1 MAPPAEDYYCWQ
13 FQPNTFDPSRCR
25 SCLRPNHMHLSTT
38 TSEHA
43 NAAELHDLQEM
54 GVGDKNNDED
64 NNYEDDLALSEV
76 TTCASSDDVS
86 GGWTF
91 EWNLERSPSPQWEP
105 ENCETDFQP
114 SFLNQWGQSE
124 RSTSLSPRSPSAG
137 QTEMTQLDP
146 SSPRDA
152 ENSGMDERRG
162 RDMSRRASESR
173 GGREKESGYFSPDR
187 RGDGVRQMEEENKRT
202 YRYYERG
209 HPLPNNYVPEPK
221 ACVPYRNVSL
231 GLPSQRRNP
240 DTYMQAT
247 WRSESPQRYTYHSN
261 FRQGTDSERNSP
273 TRHSSLSPDR
283 YRLSESPVEP
293 RRGSSHCR
301 SQARA
306 SLQGSFQIQSNCASR
321 HTSGRSS
328 PSCRRG
334 SMASYNALAH
344 RRTDSFQL
352 QSGEYED
359 HKICSKESRS
369 LSQASNKHSLDSEKL
384 YRNLESISH
393 CRSSA
398 VRQISYEG
406 SQASPQSRTA
416 LSSLANTLSHNSREV
431 SPSRNGYSP
440 QSHVS
445 LREPDLRD
453 KRLSQSQGSWQGSS
467 HSLPNLPSSHG
478 SSSSRREGAGSH
490 ILVGSPSHV
499 AVTDSHKVNEGVA
512 SWQGFSHSILS
523 RPPSQASSSSRRI
536 ADSQVLGGSPSYFA
550 VTEPDEANEGVG
562 SWQGSSH
569 SLLGHTPSQGF
580 YSSRLLVDSQVDG
593 SPSHVVATDTV
604 NSNNGIVKVSSER
617 SKSNI
622 RRGMDAL
629 LLSEPK
635 KAVVEPEEVGMTM
648 DDYIV
653 LADIPKIQV
662 EAEETFPGLRRRNES
677 PSPCRDQRQRSYRYQ
692 DKTDICSPRLEPD
705 ESRRGRERGR
715 DRREKFRDLDT
726 ERQSAA
732 SLHAQTS
739 DQSGKHR
746 SLKVKDRARPKDP
759 QARGWMSRLNEQG
772 KWKRQ
777 WFVLGDTS
785 LRYYRDSEAEE
796 SDNLDGEISLTSC
809 VNVSDCDVEKNYG
822 LQIQTKRVVF
832 TLSAVTSRIRQNWV
846 RLLKQAIQNNTNQS
860 DSSSEKENPRSRRL
874 SSSQP
879 PAQFPCEGS
888 SHEPAT
894 SIYNTVVANTNR
906 DPTIEGDL
914 GRDLSLATQREQ
926 GEGWDR
932 EQAKRLE
939 ERNKW
944 FEGGFPLSEMSTRWD
959 SMELKRGSIPVPV
972 NETIDSEV
980 NKKWTEFET
989 SFRDLSDQS
998 LIGTQA
1004 YQPSSQ
1010 GEALSINSQ
1019 TLQTNKAEALQKEQ
1033 VETVKK
1039 ERQAMGIDVDSP
1051 CGPGAPCRAK
1061 LEAMEVAH
1069 RKEMQELQEKHARE
1083 RRKLEEERG
1092 RMLQEESQAAAKAIE
1107 ALKAAHREE
1116 LQREVEKARSLDGGA
1131 AHMDSYRGHMPQADV
1146 LHSELNVLSEHYS
1159 QKCLELRSSEQ
1170 SNKNRETELDHKKKE
1185 MEQLQRE
1192 NQELK
1197 TKLAEEISRMRLF
1210 ITGQRSD
1217 VVSLCKTE
1225 ATPSNLEG
1233 LSAAIA
1239 TFLVE
1244 NAHTDDTP
1252 QVAYRKALLLK
1263 RLTWT
1268 SFILSKVTTLLR
1280 AKENEVQYLKKEIS
1294 CLQNEV
1300 QTLMKEKEAVY
1311 KLYKEAYVE
1320 LSDTRG
1326 RSQLELGSLN
1336 EHLRLANA
1344 ALQEGDRQT

>member
-1 MAPPAEDYYCWQ
+1 
-13 FQPNTFDPSRCR
+13 
-25 SCLRPNHMHLSTT
+25 
-38 TSEHA
+38 
-43 NAAELHDLQEM
+43 
-54 GVGDKNNDED
+54 
-64 NNYEDDLALSEV
+64 
-76 TTCASSDDVS
+76 
-86 GGWTF
+86 
-91 EWNLERSPSPQWEP
+91 
-105 ENCETDFQP
+105 
-114 SFLNQWGQSE
+114 
-124 RSTSLSPRSPSAG
+124 
-137 QTEMTQLDP
+137 MTQLDP

-152 ENSGMDERRG
+152 ENSGMEERRG

-231 GLPSQRRNP
+231 GLPSQRRNR

-261 FRQGTDSERNSP
+261 FRRGTDSERNSP

-283 YRLSESPVEP
+283 YRLSESPVVP
-293 RRGSSHCR
+293 RRGSSLCR
-301 SQARA
+301 SQARSHA

-369 LSQASNKHSLDSEKL
+369 LLQASNKHSLDSEKL

-406 SQASPQSRTA
+406 SQASPRSRTA

-440 QSHVS
+440 QSHAS

-490 ILVGSPSHV
+490 ILVASPSHV

-550 VTEPDEANEGVG
+550 VTEPDEVNEGVG

-604 NSNNGIVKVSSER
+604 NYNNGTVKVSSER

-635 KAVVEPEEVGMTM
+635 KAVNYDVSKVGMTM
-648 DDYIV
+648 DDYIM

-677 PSPCRDQRQRSYRYQ
+677 PSPCRDQRQRSYR
-692 DKTDICSPRLEPD
+692 L
-705 ESRRGRERGR
+705 
-715 DRREKFRDLDT
+715 
-726 ERQSAA
+726 
-732 SLHAQTS
+732 TS

-759 QARGWMSRLNEQG
+759 QAR
-772 KWKRQ
+772 
-777 WFVLGDTS
+777 
-785 LRYYRDSEAEE
+785 
-796 SDNLDGEISLTSC
+796 
-809 VNVSDCDVEKNYG
+809 
-822 LQIQTKRVVF
+822 TKRVVF

-846 RLLKQAIQNNTNQS
+846 RSLKQAIQNNTNQS

-914 GRDLSLATQREQ
+914 GRDLSLANQREQ

-944 FEGGFPLSEMSTRWD
+944 FEGGVPLSEMSTRWD

-1010 GEALSINSQ
+1010 GVPESLVSSQTYQPSPDQVSQTCMSSSGEALPLINSQ
-1019 TLQTNKAEALQKEQ
+1019 TLQTNKAEALQQE

-1039 ERQAMGIDVDSP
+1039 ERQAVGIYVDSP

-1092 RMLQEESQAAAKAIE
+1092 RMLQEESQAAAK
-1107 ALKAAHREE
+1107 E
-1116 LQREVEKARSLDGGA
+1116 LCAFVYIR
-1131 AHMDSYRGHMPQADV
+1131 PQADV
-1146 LHSELNVLSEHYS
+1146 LHSELNVLSERYS

-1170 SNKNRETELDHKKKE
+1170 SSKNRETELDHKKKE

-1225 ATPSNLEG
+1225 ATPSDLE
-1233 LSAAIA
+1233 
-1239 TFLVE
+1239 
-1244 NAHTDDTP
+1244 
-1252 QVAYRKALLLK
+1252 
-1263 RLTWT
+1263 
-1268 SFILSKVTTLLR
+1268 
-1280 AKENEVQYLKKEIS
+1280 
-1294 CLQNEV
+1294 
-1300 QTLMKEKEAVY
+1300 EKEAVY

-1344 ALQEGDRQT
+1344 ALQEGGRQT